1 MVMLQLEDVLLAVRV
16 VQLDA
21 RLLGGQPRLGR
32 LLLADEGG
40 SRGRLCD
47 ADARQPGL
55 LLRCSYFGCE
65 CIRVVVVE
73 CV

>member
-32 LLLADEGG
+32 FLLADERRPG
-40 SRGRLCD
+40 GRLGD
-47 ADARQPGL
+47 ADPGQPGF
-55 LLRCSYFGCE
+55 LRGEFSGFF
-65 CIRVVVVE
+65 
-73 CV
+73 